1 MNIFSTIANAVSGFF
16 KKEAPVVEHAFSS
29 ASSIVNI
36 LKTILTSPT
45 AQTIEAVIE
54 AFAPGVSNVV
64 IGALNEFFT
73 AFGLVSAEASKPA
86 SQIAADGLKAISGLG
101 GISKVVALSNVASV
115 IGHAISTANNGGTT
129 IQQAIVAAP
138 LVYDPNVLNYS
149 TINPI
154 PQIPPIYSF
163 PTGTIV
169 GADAATT
176 ASVMGTP
183 VSDN

>member
-36 LKTILTSPT
+36 LKTILASPEAAT
-45 AQTIEAVIE
+45 VEAVIE

-73 AFGLVSAEASKPA
+73 AFGLIGEYGSLTP
-86 SQIAADGLKAISGLG
+86 SQIAAMGLKSISGLTG
-101 GISKVVALSNVASV
+101 NSKIVALSNVASV

-129 IQQAIVAAP
+129 IQQALVSLP
-138 LVYDPNVLNYS
+138 LVYNPNVLNYANVNPAPVPAQSPISPIPANTDIMPDLNLPS
-149 TINPI
+149 TI
-154 PQIPPIYSF
+154 
-163 PTGTIV
+163 
-169 GADAATT
+169 D
-176 ASVMGTP
+176 
-183 VSDN
+183 